1 MASNEGRWTKWWWL
15 AYFSV
20 NAPTWTAVERNVR
33 IALGMTALA
42 VFLIINFPIDAILNL
57 IGIERHY
64 AAVLAGAV
72 SVVLAFFAA
81 RPIAVM
87 LYPGPLRKAD
97 ENSQR
102 RLRAP

>member
-1 MASNEGRWTKWWWL
+1 MASNEGRWTKWWWI

-20 NAPTWTAVERNVR
+20 SEQTWSAVERNVR

-42 VFLIINFPIDAILNL
+42 VFLIINFPVDAILEL
-57 IGIERHY
+57 IGVERHY

-72 SVVLAFFAA
+72 SIVLAFFAA
-81 RPIAVM
+81 RPIAMV
-87 LYPGPLRKAD
+87 LYPDSLQKAD

-102 RLRAP
+102 RLRT